1 MLVRLLGSNTGL
13 AHESPML
20 NCLSHRS
27 AVGEQVERFNKTLV
41 EMLRARLQPDQK
53 DWDLHLSACMMAYR
67 SSAHE
72 STEAKL

>member
-1 MLVRLLGSNTGL
+1 M
-13 AHESPML
+13 
-20 NCLSHRS
+20 
-27 AVGEQVERFNKTLV
+27 ERFNKTLV

-72 STEAKL
+72 SMYRIQKAPRSNSKVVHVDRLKPYLGTPL